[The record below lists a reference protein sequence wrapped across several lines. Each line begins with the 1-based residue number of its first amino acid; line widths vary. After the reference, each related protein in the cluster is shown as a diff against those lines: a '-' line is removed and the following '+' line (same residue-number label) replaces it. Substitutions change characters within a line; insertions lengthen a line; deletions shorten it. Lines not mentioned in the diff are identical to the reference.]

1 VFLALKPTTT
11 VSAHVSLSFS
21 EVRGSDAVFPNPLTT
36 TFRTLD
42 YAFNSHRRL
51 LQTATA
57 SFKAK
62 EPTQK
67 RGVAGDIIVGDFI
80 VNVDSSNPTPGAKL
94 YRLFLN
100 PWLRAQS
107 AFTA

>member
-1 VFLALKPTTT
+1 LLDAKCFLALKPTTT

-21 EVRGSDAVFPNPLTT
+21 EVRASDAVFPSPLTT

-42 YAFNSHRRL
+42 YFFNSHGIL

-67 RGVAGDIIVGDFI
+67 RGVAGDFI
-80 VNVDSSNPTPGAKL
+80 MNVDSSNPTPGAKM
-94 YRLFLN
+94 
-100 PWLRAQS
+100 S
-107 AFTA
+107 